1 LPALAA
7 TGEHQ
12 LAEYIVFDEWQEF
25 IEAFVLVV
33 MRIDIGDQNIVER
46 TLVRL
51 FASVSQQPAGIQLL
65 DGNAAAVIG
74 K

>member
-1 LPALAA
+1 
-7 TGEHQ
+7 
-12 LAEYIVFDEWQEF
+12 
-25 IEAFVLVV
+25 

>member
-1 LPALAA
+1 LAK
-7 TGEHQ
+7 H
-12 LAEYIVFDEWQEF
+12 IVFDEWQEF